1 MRAALRNIGAH
12 PWGVAQ
18 QIVSRWLFVGVL
30 VLTAIVLP
38 CGGQTTGSQAED
50 NSSLSRA
57 RDGRGYT
64 LRVTTR
70 EVVIE
75 VVARDRNN
83 RPIDDLKAD
92 ELQLFEGSH
101 KDPALIRR
109 LSGFRVVD
117 PDSDEGERKTQ
128 EGLTILPVGGRCEI
142 RSAVHYELAFHP
154 QRWSG
159 GIHIVRVVVNRKHVS
174 LSYRSQFYVGITDV
188 SQHPAFEMLAGTD
201 TELLRSACYHLG
213 TPPSIP
219 LSVAGNEIAGA
230 GTARYVL
237 TIAPDSLALAGIDE
251 GTDRVQ
257 LEYGICTF
265 SRSGRILGS
274 WHSSVDKPLEAGN
287 LAEIMNTGWTEEIN
301 VPRHGTPALIR
312 LVVREPRTGNLGL
325 VDVAGT
331 RPGIAKSSPLSESTP
346 RHRLILPE
354 DAAAGISEH
363 VGGHL
368 SLGSPVPAPNSLCGD
383 VYELPQTT
391 LFLPD
396 DFKSLNAVGAVYTN
410 SLSVPESILPE
421 GLPGSTPRS
430 DWFGIDYYG
439 EFWVTKPGKYEF
451 VLSADDGAD
460 LYIDER
466 RIVNDDGIHPPQT
479 VSGTVKL
486 DAGRHTIHLPYFQ
499 GPTYV
504 SLVLQVKPPDG
515 ILDVFDLRNYARPSP
530 ASSH

>member
-1 MRAALRNIGAH
+1 
-12 PWGVAQ
+12 
-18 QIVSRWLFVGVL
+18 
-30 VLTAIVLP
+30 
-38 CGGQTTGSQAED
+38 
-50 NSSLSRA
+50 
-57 RDGRGYT
+57 
-64 LRVTTR
+64 
-70 EVVIE
+70 
-75 VVARDRNN
+75 
-83 RPIDDLKAD
+83 
-92 ELQLFEGSH
+92 
-101 KDPALIRR
+101 
-109 LSGFRVVD
+109 
-117 PDSDEGERKTQ
+117 
-128 EGLTILPVGGRCEI
+128 
-142 RSAVHYELAFHP
+142 
-154 QRWSG
+154 
-159 GIHIVRVVVNRKHVS
+159 
-174 LSYRSQFYVGITDV
+174 
-188 SQHPAFEMLAGTD
+188 
-201 TELLRSACYHLG
+201 
-213 TPPSIP
+213 
-219 LSVAGNEIAGA
+219 
-230 GTARYVL
+230 
-237 TIAPDSLALAGIDE
+237 
-251 GTDRVQ
+251 
-257 LEYGICTF
+257 
-265 SRSGRILGS
+265 
-274 WHSSVDKPLEAGN
+274 
-287 LAEIMNTGWTEEIN
+287 
-301 VPRHGTPALIR
+301 
-312 LVVREPRTGNLGL
+312 
-325 VDVAGT
+325 VAGT
-331 RPGIAKSSPLSESTP
+331 RPGIAKSSHLSESTP

-466 RIVNDDGIHPPQT
+466 RIVDDDGIHPPQT

-515 ILDVFDLRNYARPSP
+515 ILDVFDLRNYARLSS